1 MGLSVWSYEVFFKR
15 ETSSCSRLGF
25 DLDSRLP
32 NASPMTRWFLVWLL
46 GGAGLLSAAQPNIIV
61 FMVDDYDKY
70 ETSVYGG
77 KVLTPHL
84 DRLAR
89 EGVTFENAHVTSTVC
104 TPSRYTFLT
113 GRYAGSAYSAE
124 FLELFP
130 KGQQSLPGFNVELEP
145 DNQNVA
151 ALLAKAGYATGM
163 VGKFHVGPSLSDAE
177 FRQKYGLHEIEKNV
191 PFTPALNRKKFENE
205 KGYRKAV
212 KDFGFTW
219 AKNIY
224 WDNTKA
230 PFQSHN
236 PEWTA
241 AAAVEFIER
250 HNQEP
255 FYLHYCTTLLHGP
268 SGSWHKSLDKPRV
281 TGEGIIDTDLNVLPP
296 RDSVMKRIEQAGL
309 TSNQAGYL
317 WMDDSLGLILNKL
330 DELKLAQ
337 NTIVL
342 FVADHGSAHKGSL
355 YKARGTEVPCIMRWP
370 AGMKAGVRSDEL
382 IQNTDF
388 VPTWFELAGVKKPA
402 SYRMDGVSL
411 TPLFQAPHEP
421 VREHVYAEIGAAR
434 SIKTKTHSY
443 IALRYTQEQ
452 VAGVQKRQRRDL
464 KALTGLSGGVSR
476 SIATHPHA
484 YTGDQLYDLNRDPDA
499 QNNLAD
505 HKRHAGTLAQMKQK
519 LAAELKRFTA
529 RPYGEFVPGGNALAG
544 GGYDKVFEILRQ
556 AAVDKKPKK

>member
-1 MGLSVWSYEVFFKR
+1 
-15 ETSSCSRLGF
+15 
-25 DLDSRLP
+25 
-32 NASPMTRWFLVWLL
+32 MTRWFLVWLL

-89 EGVTFENAHVTSTVC
+89 EGITFENAHVTSTVC

-151 ALLAKAGYATGM
+151 ALLTKAGYATGM

-191 PFTPALNRKKFENE
+191 PFTPTLNRKKFENE

-281 TGEGIIDTDLNVLPP
+281 TGEGIIDRDLNVLPP

-330 DELKLAQ
+330 DELKLAH

-342 FVADHGSAHKGSL
+342 FVADHGSGHKGSL
-355 YKARGTEVPCIMRWP
+355 YKAKGTEVPCIMRWP
-370 AGMKAGVRSDEL
+370 AGMKAGVRSEEL

-402 SYRMDGVSL
+402 AYRMDGVSL
-411 TPLFQAPHEP
+411 APLFQAPHEP
-421 VREHVYAEIGAAR
+421 VREYVYGEIGAAR

-443 IALRYTQEQ
+443 IALRYTREQ
-452 VAGVQKRQRRDL
+452 VAGVQERQRREL
-464 KALTGLSGGVSR
+464 KSLTGLSGGVSR

-484 YTGDQLYDLNRDPDA
+484 YTGDQLYDLKRDPDA
-499 QNNLAD
+499 QKNLAD
-505 HKRHAGTLAQMKQK
+505 QKHHAETLTQMKQK
-519 LAAELKRFTA
+519 LAAELKRFPA
-529 RPYGEFVPGGNALAG
+529 RPYGEFVPGGNALAV
-544 GGYDKVFEILRQ
+544 GGYDKVFETLRQ

>member
-1 MGLSVWSYEVFFKR
+1 
-15 ETSSCSRLGF
+15 
-25 DLDSRLP
+25 
-32 NASPMTRWFLVWLL
+32 MTRWFFVWLL
-46 GGAGLLSAAQPNIIV
+46 GGAGLLSAIPPNIIV

-77 KVLTPHL
+77 KVLTPNL

-89 EGVTFENAHVTSTVC
+89 EGITFENAHVTSTVC

-113 GRYAGSAYSAE
+113 GRNAGSAYSAE

-163 VGKFHVGPSLSDAE
+163 VGKFHVGPKLSDAK
-177 FRQKYGLHEIEKNV
+177 FRKKYGLHEIEKN
-191 PFTPALNRKKFENE
+191 TPYTPELNRKQFENE

-212 KDFGFTW
+212 KNFGFTW

-241 AAAVEFIER
+241 AAAVEFIEQHR
-250 HNQEP
+250 EGP

-268 SGSWHKSLDKPRV
+268 NGSWHKSLDKPKV
-281 TGEGIIDTDLNVLPP
+281 TGEGIIDQPLNVMPP
-296 RDSVMKRIEQAGL
+296 RASVMQRIEKAGL
-309 TSNQAGYL
+309 TSDQAGYL
-317 WMDDSLGLILNKL
+317 WMDDSLGLVLDKL
-330 DELKLAQ
+330 DELKLTR
-337 NTIVL
+337 NTLVL
-342 FVADHGSAHKGSL
+342 FVADHGSGHKGSL
-355 YKARGTEVPCIMRWP
+355 YKAKGTEVPCIMRWP
-370 AGMKAGVRSDEL
+370 AGMKAGVRSEEL

-402 SYRMDGVSL
+402 AYRMDGVSL
-411 TPLFQAPHEP
+411 APLFQAPHQP
-421 VREHVYAEIGAAR
+421 VREYVYAEIGAAR

-443 IALRYTQEQ
+443 IALRYTREQ
-452 VAGVQKRQRRDL
+452 VAGVQEGHRRHL
-464 KALTGLSGGVSR
+464 KAMTGLSGGVSR

-484 YTGDQLYDLNRDPDA
+484 YTGDQLFDLKRDPDA
-499 QNNLAD
+499 QNNLATQR
-505 HKRHAGTLAQMKQK
+505 RHAKTLNELKQK
-519 LAAELKRFTA
+519 LTTELKRFPN

-544 GGYDKVFEILRQ
+544 GGYEEVFATLRK
-556 AAVDKKPKK
+556 AAAGKKPKKK

>member
-1 MGLSVWSYEVFFKR
+1 MGVGLFKLESLRMAVEV
-15 ETSSCSRLGF
+15 
-25 DLDSRLP
+25 DLVKVLL
-32 NASPMTRWFLVWLL
+32 NAGRVIRWFAILWL
-46 GGAGLLSAAQPNIIV
+46 GGVGLLMAALRPNVIV

-77 KVLTPHL
+77 KVLTPNL
-84 DRLAR
+84 DRLAQ
-89 EGVTFENAHVTSTVC
+89 EGITFENAHVTSTVC

-113 GRYAGSAYSAE
+113 GRYAGSAYSAD

-130 KGQQSLPGFNVELEP
+130 KGQQSLPGFNMELEP

-163 VGKFHVGPSLSDAE
+163 VGKFHVGPSLDDAK
-177 FRQKYGLHEIEKNV
+177 FRQRYGLHAIEKNA
-191 PFTPALNRKKFENE
+191 PFTPELNRKKFENE

-224 WDNTKA
+224 WDNIKA

-241 AAAVEFIER
+241 AAAVEFIEQHR
-250 HNQEP
+250 EGP

-268 SGSWHKSLDKPRV
+268 NGSWHKSLAKPKV
-281 TGEGIIDTDLNVLPP
+281 TGEGIIDQPLNALPP
-296 RDSVMKRIEQAGL
+296 RDSVMQRIEKAGL
-309 TSNQAGYL
+309 TSDQAGYL
-317 WMDDSLGLILNKL
+317 WMDDSLGLILDKL
-330 DELKLAQ
+330 DELKIAR
-337 NTIVL
+337 NTLVL
-342 FVADHGSAHKGSL
+342 FVADHGSRSKGSL
-355 YKARGTEVPCIMRWP
+355 YKAKGTEIPCLMRWP
-370 AGMKAGVRSDEL
+370 AGMKAGVRSEEL

-402 SYRMDGVSL
+402 AYRMDGVSL
-411 TPLFQAPHEP
+411 APLFKAPQQP
-421 VREHVYAEIGAAR
+421 VREYVYAEIGAAR

-443 IALRYTQEQ
+443 IALRYTREQ
-452 VAGVQKRQRRDL
+452 VAGVQGRNRRFL

-476 SIATHPHA
+476 SIATHPHG
-484 YTGDQLYDLNRDPDA
+484 YTGDQLYDVKRDPEA
-499 QNNLAD
+499 QNNLATTG
-505 HKRHAGTLAQMKQK
+505 RHAQTLNELKQK
-519 LAAELKRFTA
+519 LTTELKRFPG

-544 GGYDKVFEILRQ
+544 GGYEDVFKSLRR
-556 AAVDKKPKK
+556 AAADKKPKK